1 MFTRHNSLVYEPSDT
16 FLIPYITYK
25 TTILDSTSERLDVLD
40 HFRNG
45 TYRAIVTSK
54 ALDESL
60 DVSDAELGIII
71 SGK

>member
-1 MFTRHNSLVYEPSDT
+1 MFTRHNSLVYEPSNT

-25 TTILDSTSERLDVLD
+25 TTKAERLDVLD

-60 DVSDAELGIII
+60 DVSVAKLGIII
-71 SGK
+71 SRK